1 MLACTPRIPAFS
13 AAAVTEA
20 NAVPFGTSMDDSR
33 LTLLPDPSLASFV
46 PALQGRLTQ
55 VGRSISAQN
64 FSSVLDGTMK
74 QLIQGVMDA
83 VGANEGSVWLVDD
96 PGEHLVIAYN
106 TGPNAD
112 RLVAQFKQPLTVG
125 LVSMVFSSEQSFI
138 ENEVYKNALQDKTL
152 DSKVKARTHA
162 MIAVP
167 FYFLNA
173 CRGVASCVK
182 LDSPDLEAEAE
193 KGFYDNHELI
203 FRNAIVT
210 LGRLIEHWAIKRTI
224 GLE

>member
-1 MLACTPRIPAFS
+1 
-13 AAAVTEA
+13 
-20 NAVPFGTSMDDSR
+20 MDHSR
-33 LTLLPDPSLASFV
+33 LTILPDQSLAPFL
-46 PALQGRLTQ
+46 PALEGRLTQ
-55 VGRSISAQN
+55 VGRSINAQN
-64 FSSVLDGTMK
+64 FLSVLDGTMK
-74 QLIQGVMDA
+74 QVIHGVMDA
-83 VGANEGSVWLVDD
+83 VGANEGSIWLVDD
-96 PGEHLVIAYN
+96 RGEHLVIAYN

-112 RLVAQFKQPLTVG
+112 RLVAQFKQPLTAG

-152 DSKVKARTHA
+152 DSKLKVRTHA

-173 CRGVASCVK
+173 CRGVASCVQ
-182 LDSPDLEAEAE
+182 LSSPDSQAETD
-193 KGFYDNHELI
+193 KGFYDNHELV

-210 LGRLIEHWAIKRTI
+210 LGRLVEHWAIKRTI

>member
-1 MLACTPRIPAFS
+1 
-13 AAAVTEA
+13 
-20 NAVPFGTSMDDSR
+20 MDDSR
-33 LTLLPDPSLASFV
+33 LTLLPDPSLAPLL
-46 PALQGRLTQ
+46 PALQGRLAQ
-55 VGRSISAQN
+55 VGQSINAQN

-74 QLIQGVMDA
+74 QVIHGVVGT
-83 VGANEGSVWLVDD
+83 VGATEGSIWLVDE

-106 TGPNAD
+106 TGPNAEH
-112 RLVAQFKQPLTVG
+112 LVARFKQPLTAG

-138 ENEVYKNALQDKTL
+138 ENEVYKNALQDKAL
-152 DSKVKARTHA
+152 DSKLKVRTYA

-167 FYFLNA
+167 FYFLDA
-173 CRGVASCVK
+173 CRGVASCVQ
-182 LDSPDLEAEAE
+182 LISPDSESESG
-193 KGFYDNHELI
+193 KGFYEDQELA